1 MVFSAVNS
9 VSSVFGLSIPAKSSS
24 GPATSVPIYARYQAT
39 KYNTTTNTWTDS
51 GNNAYTLPSS
61 QITNTGLSLVSG
73 TGNGASKS
81 FNVLQGTNSSRI
93 QFTTAQI
100 PQYTLF
106 HVTRYTG
113 GSNNRVVASS
123 TNNWLSGFHGNTS
136 GVAHYD
142 NWITQTSTNVFGN
155 NWLISTSSNNN
166 IYRGNGVSYATGTGA
181 TSYLPAFGIN
191 VDPYNQQ
198 STFQVADVLIYN
210 SYLSLADIKIVE
222 AFLADLYG
230 ITITR

>member
-1 MVFSAVNS
+1 MVFGAVNS
-9 VSSVFGLSIPAKSSS
+9 VSSVFGLSIPAKKKS
-24 GPATSVPIYARYQAT
+24 GPGTSVALYARYQAT
-39 KYNTTTNTWTDS
+39 NYNTTTNVWTDS
-51 GNNAYTLPSS
+51 GDNAYTLPSS

-73 TGNGASKS
+73 TGNGASNA
-81 FNVLQGTNSSRI
+81 FITLQGTTSSKVQI
-93 QFTTAQI
+93 TTAQI

-113 GSNNRVVASS
+113 GTKGRIFTGS
-123 TNNWLSGFHGNTS
+123 TNNWLSGFWSGSS

-142 NWITQTSTNVFGN
+142 SWVTPSSNAAFGN

-166 IYRGNGVSYATGTGA
+166 IYRGNGVSYANGTG
-181 TSYLPAFGIN
+181 SIN
-191 VDPYNQQ
+191 YMPPITINYSEASD
-198 STFQVADVLIYN
+198 FQLADVLIYN

>member
-24 GPATSVPIYARYQAT
+24 GPGTSVALYARYQAT
-39 KYNTTTNTWTDS
+39 NYNTTTNTWTDS

-73 TGNGASKS
+73 TGNGASKA
-81 FNVLQGTNSSRI
+81 FNTLQGTTSSRV

-113 GSNNRVVASS
+113 GSNNRIFTGSS
-123 TNNWLSGFHGNTS
+123 ATSDNWISGFWSGSS
-136 GVAHYD
+136 GVAHY
-142 NWITQTSTNVFGN
+142 NSWVTPSSNGAFGN

-166 IYRGNGVSYATGTGA
+166 IYRGNGVSYANATGA
-181 TSYLPAFGIN
+181 WNYLPPLTIN
-191 VDPYNQQ
+191 GWEA

>member
-9 VSSVFGLSIPAKSSS
+9 VSSVFGLSIPAKKKS
-24 GPATSVPIYARYQAT
+24 GPATSVALYARYQAT
-39 KYNTTTNTWTDS
+39 NYNATTNIWTDS
-51 GNNAYTLPSS
+51 GDNAYTLPSS

-81 FNVLQGTNSSRI
+81 FNVLQGTTSSFIR
-93 QFTTAQI
+93 FTTAQI

-106 HVTRYTG
+106 HVARYTG
-113 GSNNRVVASS
+113 GSNGRIFTGSS
-123 TNNWLSGFHGNTS
+123 ATGDNWLSGFWSGSS
-136 GVAHYD
+136 GVAYYGGWVTPSS
-142 NWITQTSTNVFGN
+142 NGAFGN

-166 IYRGNGVSYATGTGA
+166 IYRGNGVSYANGTGG
-181 TSYLPAFGIN
+181 TSYLPPLTIN
-191 VDPYNQQ
+191 NNEP